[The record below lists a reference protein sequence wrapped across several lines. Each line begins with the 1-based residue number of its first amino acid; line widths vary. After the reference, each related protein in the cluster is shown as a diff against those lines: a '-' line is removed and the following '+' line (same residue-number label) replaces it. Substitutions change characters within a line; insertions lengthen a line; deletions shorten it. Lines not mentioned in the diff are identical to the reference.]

1 MTLASKKHLIVLLI
15 SSCGALTACSSN
27 PVIPNANQE
36 VVASA
41 LSLQNSF
48 EETTL
53 AHRKAGEIAI
63 GSFEAKLRSKVRADL
78 ALDFEHL
85 SSASKDEL
93 LAELNKIDQRLSLFQ
108 HASHRGTALEQLWA
122 LLPALPTLEIRK
134 AFKVALKERFS
145 ESPELSHEK
154 MAELMDLQ
162 LNRLFGDF
170 AISLDALTPETE
182 KFESLLVKKLQ
193 AEGLTISARR
203 PSLIMEYFIDSYEEE
218 GKVELV
224 TDFEFKDRNAQ
235 TFQALSNEA
244 AYSSSAGEQARDEAF
259 KVIANDVAEQLLHK
273 AITRIHAVN
282 SVK

>member
-1 MTLASKKHLIVLLI
+1 MSLTSKKHLISLLMC
-15 SSCGALTACSSN
+15 SSVALTACSSN
-27 PVIPNANQE
+27 SVDPNANLK
-36 VVASA
+36 VMTSA

-48 EETTL
+48 EQTTL

-93 LAELNKIDQRLSLFQ
+93 LADLNNIDQRLSLFK
-108 HASHRGTALEQLWA
+108 HASQRGTAQEQLWA
-122 LLPALPTLEIRK
+122 LLPVLPTLETRK
-134 AFKVALKERFS
+134 ALQVTLKQRFN
-145 ESPELSHEK
+145 ESPELSHAK

-182 KFESLLVKKLQ
+182 KFESLLVQKLQ
-193 AEGLTISARR
+193 SEGLNISARR
-203 PSLIMEYFIDSYEEE
+203 PSLIMEYFIDSYAEE
-218 GKVELV
+218 GEVELV
-224 TDFEFKDRNAQ
+224 TDFEFKDRSAQ
-235 TFQALSNEA
+235 TFHALSNVA
-244 AYSSSAGEQARDEAF
+244 SYSSSEGDQARDDAF
-259 KVIANDVAEQLLHK
+259 STIANDVTEQLLNK
-273 AITRIHAVN
+273 ALHQINAVN